1 MVGGEADRPREKKK
15 KTDRPREKKKKTVLQ
30 LRPLLEKE
38 PRIDLGPL
46 RVVPI
51 LKAYP
56 N

>member
-1 MVGGEADRPREKKK
+1 MVEGEADRPR
-15 KTDRPREKKKKTVLQ
+15 DKKKKTVLQ

-38 PRIDLGPL
+38 LRIDLGPV